1 MRPGRFCGREWSR
14 DGNSLRIKCKFA
26 DFFNRIM
33 KNIKSNVYESPV
45 TEVIDLCFE
54 GVLCGSNEHVGENDG
69 EW

>member
-1 MRPGRFCGREWSR
+1 
-14 DGNSLRIKCKFA
+14 
-26 DFFNRIM
+26 M
-33 KNIKSNVYESPV
+33 KNIKNNVYESPV